1 MLEHLPEDIRRGLEA
16 ARSRSERKRSRL
28 CVHVNDAVFPVLR
41 LWDTGFAVDTRR
53 VPTLRGLVDIYDG
66 PRHISQCLIIAS
78 EDDGR
83 EMSYDFKRATAIT
96 GYPVRDYAVDSAAPA
111 GYLPRPA

>member
-16 ARSRSERKRSRL
+16 ARMRAQRRRSRL
-28 CVHVNDAVFPVLR
+28 CVHVNDTVFPILR
-41 LWDTGFAVDTRR
+41 LWDGGFAVDAQR
-53 VPTLRGLVDIYDG
+53 VPQLRGLVDIYDG

-78 EDDGR
+78 ESDGG
-83 EMSYDFKRATAIT
+83 EMSYDFKRATAVT
-96 GYPVRDYAVDSAAPA
+96 ETPVRDYADDSVVPM